1 MKIYVGNLSYN
12 VTEDEIQALFA
23 EYGQVASV
31 SLIKDKFSGQSKG
44 FGFVEMDKQSEAE
57 AAIKQLNG
65 RPLNGRNITVNIA
78 RPRED
83 RSHSRPRS
91 W

>member
-12 VTEDEIQALFA
+12 VTEDELQTLFA
-23 EYGQVASV
+23 EYGQVTSV

-65 RPLNGRNITVNIA
+65 RALNGRSITVNIA
-78 RPRED
+78 RPRDD
-83 RSHSRPRS
+83 RPHSRPRR